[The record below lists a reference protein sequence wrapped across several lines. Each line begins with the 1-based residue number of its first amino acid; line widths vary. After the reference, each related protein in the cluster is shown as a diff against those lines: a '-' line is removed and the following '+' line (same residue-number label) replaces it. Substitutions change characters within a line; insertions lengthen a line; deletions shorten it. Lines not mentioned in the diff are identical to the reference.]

1 LITRIFLLFV
11 LWAGSAHASPDIQTW
26 TTAQGA
32 QVLFVEARQLP
43 MVDLQVLFHAGST
56 GNGDKPGLS
65 ALTNHMLSQGAD
77 GLSADDISQAFESLG
92 AVYGSD
98 AGYDSAMVS
107 LRSLSDKAKLDEAL
121 ETLERVLVKPDFPVD
136 AFERERNRMLI
147 GLRAK
152 KQDPGSLAR
161 DAFYAAVFNEHP
173 YARPVEGTEESLQAI
188 TLDDLRAFHERYY
201 VAANAVVAIVGD
213 LTRNE
218 AGRIANRL
226 TGALPRGR
234 PADPV
239 PGVEPLTG
247 AERVFIE
254 HPSQQMHILMGQ
266 PGIRRG
272 DEDYFPL
279 YVGNHVLG
287 GGGMIS
293 RLFAEIREK
302 RGLSYSAYSY
312 FSPMKQPGPFVA
324 GLQTRADQAE
334 EAIAVLKD
342 NLRRFIA
349 EGPTAEELEAS
360 KKNITGGFPLRID
373 SNNEILAYLAA
384 IGIYDLPLDY
394 LDTFNDRVEAVTIE
408 QIRDAFARR
417 VSPDTIVTVMVGPAP
432 GSGEDAAN

>member
-1 LITRIFLLFV
+1 
-11 LWAGSAHASPDIQTW
+11 
-26 TTAQGA
+26 
-32 QVLFVEARQLP
+32 
-43 MVDLQVLFHAGST
+43 
-56 GNGDKPGLS
+56 
-65 ALTNHMLSQGAD
+65 LT
-77 GLSADDISQAFESLG
+77 E
-92 AVYGSD
+92 
-98 AGYDSAMVS
+98 
-107 LRSLSDKAKLDEAL
+107 
-121 ETLERVLVKPDFPVD
+121 
-136 AFERERNRMLI
+136 
-147 GLRAK
+147 
-152 KQDPGSLAR
+152 
-161 DAFYAAVFNEHP
+161 
-173 YARPVEGTEESLQAI
+173 
-188 TLDDLRAFHERYY
+188 
-201 VAANAVVAIVGD
+201 
-213 LTRNE
+213 
-218 AGRIANRL
+218 
-226 TGALPRGR
+226 
-234 PADPV
+234 
-239 PGVEPLTG
+239 